1 MKLFVFEL
9 STRSSEAEIVKLK
22 GKLNSEFE
30 MTDLGELAYFL
41 GLEFLKTKSG
51 IIMHQKKYI
60 SDVLSRFQML
70 DYKPVIGPVE
80 GKVGSNDSATEKPID
95 PTLYRHIVGCLRF
108 ICQSRL
114 EITYVAGVINRHMA
128 NPKQSHI
135 IAAKRIMR
143 YLKGTMN
150 YGIMFPNQ
158 IEESESYF
166 VGYSNSNWC

>member
-1 MKLFVFEL
+1 
-9 STRSSEAEIVKLK
+9 
-22 GKLNSEFE
+22 
-30 MTDLGELAYFL
+30 
-41 GLEFLKTKSG
+41 
-51 IIMHQKKYI
+51 
-60 SDVLSRFQML
+60 ML
-70 DYKPVIGPVE
+70 DCKPVIGPIE
-80 GKVGSNDSATEKPID
+80 GKVGSNDSATKKPID

-108 ICQSRL
+108 ICHSRP
-114 EITYVAGVINRHMA
+114 EITYDAGVISRHMA

-166 VGYSNSNWC
+166 VGYSDSYWCGDKEDRKSTSGYVFFMFGALVSWISKKQDVVALSTREAEYIAACNATCQGLWLTSLIAELNCGEI